1 MPPELDGRKS
11 MIARIRGTVVDSGEG
26 SIIVEC
32 GGIGYRVKVPE
43 PLIAGVRPNEEVIL
57 YTELI
62 VRQDLLQLYGFS
74 STLQADMFRLLVSVS
89 HIGPQTGLA
98 VLSRLSLAEIREA
111 IIRQKPDVL
120 SKVPGLGKKG
130 AERIILE
137 LKSKMDRFAGVS
149 EFPGETSSI
158 TEDAILALLSLGFTR
173 DEADRALQQIPEIDR
188 LSSTELVREALRFLK
203 RA

>member
-1 MPPELDGRKS
+1 

-26 SIIVEC
+26 SIIVES
-32 GGIGYRVKVPE
+32 GGIGYRVRVPD
-43 PLIAGVRPNEEVIL
+43 PLITGVRPNEEVIL

-62 VRQDLLQLYGFS
+62 VRQDVLQLYGFS
-74 STLQADMFRLLVSVS
+74 STHQADMFRLLVSVS

-98 VLSRLSLAEIREA
+98 VLSRLSLADIRDA

-137 LKSKMDRFAGVS
+137 LKNKMDRFAGVS
-149 EFPGETSSI
+149 EVPGEVSSM
-158 TEDAILALLSLGFTR
+158 TDDAILALISLGFTR
-173 DEADRALQQIPEIDR
+173 DEADRALQQVPEIDS

-203 RA
+203 KA

>member
-1 MPPELDGRKS
+1 

-26 SIIVEC
+26 SIIVES

-43 PLIAGVRPNEEVIL
+43 PLVTGVRPNEEVIL

-62 VRQDLLQLYGFS
+62 VRQDVLQLYGFS

-98 VLSRLSLAEIREA
+98 VLSRLSLTEIYDA

-137 LKSKMDRFAGVS
+137 LKSKMDRFVGIS
-149 EFPGETSSI
+149 ELAGETSTI